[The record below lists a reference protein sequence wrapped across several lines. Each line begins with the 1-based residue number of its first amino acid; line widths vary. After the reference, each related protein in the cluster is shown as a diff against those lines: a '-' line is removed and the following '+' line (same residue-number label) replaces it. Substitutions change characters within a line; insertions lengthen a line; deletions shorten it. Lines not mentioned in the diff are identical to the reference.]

1 MTTSHDRAREALK
14 TLSFLGGLPDPLID
28 QLAGRAHSKRY
39 RKGETIVTRGDDGES
54 LMIVLAGRAKISNI
68 TSDAREIVLN
78 FLGKGDVIG
87 EIAILD
93 GAPRT
98 ASAVAIEDT
107 EALVLY
113 RRDLLPVLLKNPDAM
128 LELIQILCEKLRATS
143 AIVEEN
149 SLPMA
154 ARVAAGLLRLA
165 DQHGRVV
172 KGGTLID
179 LKLSQRDLGSYL
191 GLSRENVSRQL
202 GLFRDIGLLQIEGP
216 QILILDPVA
225 LRRYSEEP
233 VVEERSG

>member
-1 MTTSHDRAREALK
+1 MTSSQDRAREALK
-14 TLSFLGGLPDPLID
+14 ALSFLGGLPDAVLEPL
-28 QLAGRAHSKRY
+28 ASRAHVKRY
-39 RKGETIVTRGDDGES
+39 RKGETIMTRGDDGDS

-98 ASAVAIEDT
+98 ASAFAIDDT

-113 RRDLLPVLLKNPDAM
+113 RRDLLPVLLKSPDTM
-128 LELIQILCEKLRATS
+128 LELIKILCEKLRAAS
-143 AIVEEN
+143 SIVEEN

-202 GLFRDIGLLQIEGP
+202 GLFRDIGVLRIEGSE
-216 QILILDPVA
+216 IVILDRDA
-225 LRRYSEEP
+225 LREYSEGP
-233 VVEERSG
+233 A

>member
-1 MTTSHDRAREALK
+1 MTTSQDRAREALK
-14 TLSFLGGLPDPLID
+14 ALSFLGGLPDAMLE
-28 QLAGRAHSKRY
+28 QLASRAHAKRY
-39 RKGETIVTRGDDGES
+39 RKGETIITRGDDGDS

-98 ASAVAIEDT
+98 ASAFAIDDT

-113 RRDLLPVLLKNPDAM
+113 RRDLLPVLLKSPDTM
-128 LELIQILCEKLRATS
+128 LELIKILCEKLRAAS
-143 AIVEEN
+143 SIVEEN

-154 ARVAAGLLRLA
+154 ARAAAGLLRLA

-202 GLFRDIGLLQIEGP
+202 GLFRDIGVLRIEGSE
-216 QILILDPVA
+216 IVVLDRDA
-225 LRRYSEEP
+225 LREYSEGP
-233 VVEERSG
+233 A

>member
-1 MTTSHDRAREALK
+1 MTTSHDRARDALK
-14 TLSFLGGLPDPLID
+14 SLSFLGGLPDPLID
-28 QLAGRAHSKRY
+28 QLAARAHAKRY
-39 RKGETIVTRGDDGES
+39 KKGETLMTRGDDGDS
-54 LMIVLAGRAKISNI
+54 LMIVLAGRTKISNI
-68 TSDAREIVLN
+68 TADAREIVLN

-87 EIAILD
+87 EITILD

-98 ASAVAIEDT
+98 ANAYAIEDT
-107 EALVLY
+107 DTLILY
-113 RRDLLPVLLKNPDAM
+113 RRDLLPVLRKSPEAM
-128 LELIQILCEKLRATS
+128 LELIQILCEKLRAAS

-154 ARVAAGLLRLA
+154 ARAAAGLLRLA

-179 LKLSQRDLGSYL
+179 LKLSQRDLGNYL

-202 GLFRDIGLLQIEGP
+202 GVFRDIGVLRIEGSE
-216 QILILDPVA
+216 IVILDLDT

-233 VVEERSG
+233 A

>member
-1 MTTSHDRAREALK
+1 MTTSHDRARAALK
-14 TLSFLGGLPDPLID
+14 ALSFLGGLPDPLID
-28 QLAGRAHSKRY
+28 QLAGRAHFKHY
-39 RKGETIVTRGDDGES
+39 KKGQSIVGRGDDGDI
-54 LMIVLAGRAKISNI
+54 LMILLSGRAKISNV

-98 ASAVAIEDT
+98 AGAFAIDET

-113 RRDLLPVLLKNPDAM
+113 RRDLLPVLLQSPEAM
-128 LELIQILCEKLRATS
+128 LELIKILCEKLRAAS

-154 ARVAAGLLRLA
+154 ARMAAGLLRLA
-165 DQHGRVV
+165 DQHGRVS

-191 GLSRENVSRQL
+191 GLSRENVSCQL
-202 GLFRDIGLLQIEGP
+202 GLFRDVGVLRIEGTE
-216 QILILDPVA
+216 IVIVDRDA
-225 LRRYSEEP
+225 LSAYSEGP
-233 VVEERSG
+233 A

>member
-1 MTTSHDRAREALK
+1 MAAGSERGRDAIRA
-14 TLSFLGGLPDPLID
+14 LSFLGGLPEAMID
-28 QLAGRAHSKRY
+28 QLAGRAHFRRY
-39 RKGETIVTRGDDGES
+39 RKGETVITRGDDGDS
-54 LMIVLAGRAKISNI
+54 LMIVLSGRVKISNI

-98 ASAVAIEDT
+98 AGAFAIDDT

-113 RRDLLPVLLKNPDAM
+113 RRDLLPVLLASPETM
-128 LELIQILCEKLRATS
+128 LELIKILCEKLRAAS

-154 ARVAAGLLRLA
+154 ARAAAGLLRLA
-165 DQHGRVV
+165 EQHGRVV

-179 LKLSQRDLGSYL
+179 LKLSQRDLGNYL

-202 GLFRDIGLLQIEGP
+202 GLFRDVGILRIEGSE
-216 QILILDPVA
+216 IVILDTEA
-225 LRRYSEEP
+225 LRRYSDRP
-233 VVEERSG
+233 V

>member
-1 MTTSHDRAREALK
+1 MTSAQDRARDALK
-14 TLSFLGGLPDPLID
+14 ALSFLGGLPDAMLE
-28 QLAGRAHSKRY
+28 QLAGRAHVKRY
-39 RKGETIVTRGDDGES
+39 KKGETIMTRGDDGDS

-98 ASAVAIEDT
+98 ASAFAIDEI

-113 RRDLLPVLLKNPDAM
+113 RRDLLPALLKSPDTM
-128 LELIQILCEKLRATS
+128 LELIKILCEKLRAAS

-154 ARVAAGLLRLA
+154 ARAAAGLLRLA

-172 KGGTLID
+172 KRGTLID

-202 GLFRDIGLLQIEGP
+202 GLFRDIGVLRIEGSE
-216 QILILDPVA
+216 IVILDRDA
-225 LRRYSEEP
+225 LREYSEGP
-233 VVEERSG
+233 A

>member
-1 MTTSHDRAREALK
+1 MTTSHDRARDALK
-14 TLSFLGGLPDPLID
+14 ALSFLGGLPDLALD
-28 QLAGRAHSKRY
+28 QLAGRAHFKRY
-39 RKGETIVTRGDDGES
+39 KKGETIVTRGDAGES
-54 LMIVLAGRAKISNI
+54 LMILLAGRAKISNI

-98 ASAVAIEDT
+98 ADGFAIDDT

-113 RRDLLPVLLKNPDAM
+113 RRDLLPVLLASPDTM
-128 LELIQILCEKLRATS
+128 LELIKILCEKLRAAS

-154 ARVAAGLLRLA
+154 ARAAAGLLRLA

-172 KGGTLID
+172 KDGTLID
-179 LKLSQRDLGSYL
+179 LKLSQRDLGNYL

-202 GLFRDIGLLQIEGP
+202 GLFRDVGVLRFDGAEIV
-216 QILILDPVA
+216 ILDRDG
-225 LRRYSEEP
+225 LRAYSDGP
-233 VVEERSG
+233 A

>member
-1 MTTSHDRAREALK
+1 MTTSHDRARDALK
-14 TLSFLGGLPDPLID
+14 ALSFLGGLPDPVLA
-28 QLAGRAHSKRY
+28 QLAGRAHVKRY
-39 RKGETIVTRGDDGES
+39 GKGETIVARDDAGES
-54 LMIVLAGRAKISNI
+54 LMLLLVGRAKISNI

-143 AIVEEN
+143 AIIEEN

-154 ARVAAGLLRLA
+154 ARAAAGLLRLA

-179 LKLSQRDLGSYL
+179 LTLSQRDLGSYL

-202 GLFRDIGLLQIEGP
+202 GLFRDIGLLRIEGSE
-216 QILILDPVA
+216 IVILDRDA
-225 LRRYSEEP
+225 LRAYSDGP
-233 VVEERSG
+233 A

>member
-1 MTTSHDRAREALK
+1 MSTTHDRAREALK
-14 TLSFLGGLPDPLID
+14 ALSFLGGLPDPAID
-28 QLAGRAHSKRY
+28 QLAGRAHFKRY
-39 RKGETIVTRGDDGES
+39 KKGETIMTRGDDGDS
-54 LMIVLAGRAKISNI
+54 LMVVLAGRAKISNI

-98 ASAVAIEDT
+98 ASASAIE
-107 EALVLY
+107 EIESLILY
-113 RRDLLPVLLKNPDAM
+113 RRDLLPVLLKSPDTM
-128 LELIQILCEKLRATS
+128 LELIKILCEKLRAAS

-154 ARVAAGLLRLA
+154 ARAAAGLLRLA
-165 DQHGRVV
+165 DQHGRIA

-179 LKLSQRDLGSYL
+179 LKLSQRDLGNYL

-202 GLFRDIGLLQIEGP
+202 GLFRDIGVLRIEGSE
-216 QILILDPVA
+216 IVILDREA
-225 LRRYSEEP
+225 LRAYSDGP
-233 VVEERSG
+233 A

>member
-1 MTTSHDRAREALK
+1 MTTSHDRARDALK
-14 TLSFLGGLPDPLID
+14 ALSFLGGLPDAMLE
-28 QLAGRAHSKRY
+28 QLASRAHVKRY
-39 RKGETIVTRGDDGES
+39 RKGETIITRGDDGDS
-54 LMIVLAGRAKISNI
+54 LMILLAGRAKISNI

-98 ASAVAIEDT
+98 ASVFAIDDT

-113 RRDLLPVLLKNPDAM
+113 RRDLLPVLLKSPDAM
-128 LELIQILCEKLRATS
+128 LELIKILCEKLRATS

-154 ARVAAGLLRLA
+154 ARAAAGLLRLA

-202 GLFRDIGLLQIEGP
+202 GLFRDIGVLRIEGSE
-216 QILILDPVA
+216 IVILDRDA
-225 LRRYSEEP
+225 LREYSDGP
-233 VVEERSG
+233 A

>member
-14 TLSFLGGLPDPLID
+14 ALSFLGGLPDPMLD
-28 QLAGRAHSKRY
+28 QLAARAHVKRY
-39 RKGETIVTRGDDGES
+39 RKGDTIFERDGAGES
-54 LMIVLAGRAKISNI
+54 LMIVLSGRAKISNI

-98 ASAVAIEDT
+98 ASAIAIEET
-107 EALVLY
+107 ETLIIY
-113 RRDLLPVLLKNPDAM
+113 RRDLLPALLKNPDAM
-128 LELIQILCEKLRATS
+128 LELIKVLCEKLRATS

-149 SLPMA
+149 TLPMA
-154 ARVAAGLLRLA
+154 ARAAAGLLRLA
-165 DQHGRVV
+165 DQHGRMV

-202 GLFRDIGLLQIEGP
+202 GLFRDIGLLRIDGP
-216 QILILDPVA
+216 QIHILDSDA
-225 LRRYSEEP
+225 LRRYCEEP
-233 VVEERSG
+233 VEERGP

>member
-1 MTTSHDRAREALK
+1 MTTSHDRARDALK
-14 TLSFLGGLPDPLID
+14 TLSFLGGLPDAVLD
-28 QLAGRAHSKRY
+28 QLAGRAHVKRY
-39 RKGETIVTRGDDGES
+39 GKGETIVARDDAGES
-54 LMIVLAGRAKISNI
+54 LMLLLGGRAKISNI

-98 ASAVAIEDT
+98 ANAVAIEDT

-143 AIVEEN
+143 AIIEEN

-154 ARVAAGLLRLA
+154 ARAAAGLLRLA
-165 DQHGRVV
+165 EQHGRVI

-179 LKLSQRDLGSYL
+179 LKLPQRDLGSYL

-202 GLFRDIGLLQIEGP
+202 GLFRDIGLLRIEGAE
-216 QILILDPVA
+216 IVILDRDA
-225 LRRYSEEP
+225 LRAYSDAP
-233 VVEERSG
+233 A

>member
-1 MTTSHDRAREALK
+1 MATSSDRARDALR
-14 TLSFLGGLPDPLID
+14 TLSFLGGLPETLID
-28 QLAGRAHSKRY
+28 QLAYRAHIKRY
-39 RKGETIVTRGDDGES
+39 KKGETIIARGDDGDS
-54 LMIVLAGRAKISNI
+54 LMILLGGMVKISNV
-68 TSDAREIVLN
+68 TTDAREIILN

-98 ASAVAIEDT
+98 AGAFAVDDT

-113 RRDLLPVLLKNPDAM
+113 RRDLLPVLLASPDAM
-128 LELIQILCEKLRATS
+128 LELIKILCEKLRSAS

-154 ARVAAGLLRLA
+154 ARAAAGLLRLA
-165 DQHGRVV
+165 DQHGRLA
-172 KGGTLID
+172 KGETLID

-202 GLFRDIGLLQIEGP
+202 GLFRAIGMVRIEGAE
-216 QILILDPVA
+216 IVILDRDG
-225 LRRYSEEP
+225 LRRYSEASP
-233 VVEERSG
+233 

>member
-1 MTTSHDRAREALK
+1 MTTSQDRAREALK
-14 TLSFLGGLPDPLID
+14 ALSFLGGLPDAMLE
-28 QLAGRAHSKRY
+28 QLASRAHAKRY
-39 RKGETIVTRGDDGES
+39 RKGETIITRGDDGDS

-98 ASAVAIEDT
+98 ASAFAIDDT

-113 RRDLLPVLLKNPDAM
+113 RRDLLPVLLKSPDTM
-128 LELIQILCEKLRATS
+128 LELIKILCEKLRAAS
-143 AIVEEN
+143 SIVEEN

-154 ARVAAGLLRLA
+154 ARAAAGLLRLA

-202 GLFRDIGLLQIEGP
+202 GLFRDIGVLRIDGSEIVILDRGALREYSEGP
-216 QILILDPVA
+216 A
-225 LRRYSEEP
+225 
-233 VVEERSG
+233 

>member
-1 MTTSHDRAREALK
+1 M
-14 TLSFLGGLPDPLID
+14 
-28 QLAGRAHSKRY
+28 
-39 RKGETIVTRGDDGES
+39 
-54 LMIVLAGRAKISNI
+54 
-68 TSDAREIVLN
+68 N

-98 ASAVAIEDT
+98 ASAVAIDDT

-113 RRDLLPVLLKNPDAM
+113 RRDLLPVLLKIPDAM
-128 LELIQILCEKLRATS
+128 LELIEILCEKLRATS
-143 AIVEEN
+143 AIIEEN

-154 ARVAAGLLRLA
+154 ARAAAGLLRLA

-179 LKLSQRDLGSYL
+179 LKLSQRELGSYL

-202 GLFRDIGLLQIEGP
+202 GLFRDIGLLHIEGL
-216 QILILDPVA
+216 QILILDPDA
-225 LRRYSEEP
+225 LRKYSEEP
-233 VVEERSG
+233 VGGRAQRLS

>member
-1 MTTSHDRAREALK
+1 MTTSQDRAREALK
-14 TLSFLGGLPDPLID
+14 ALSFLGGLPDAVLE
-28 QLAGRAHSKRY
+28 QLASRAHFKRHK
-39 RKGETIVTRGDDGES
+39 KGETIITRGDDGDS
-54 LMIVLAGRAKISNI
+54 LMIVLAGRVKISNI

-78 FLGKGDVIG
+78 FLGKGDVNG

-98 ASAVAIEDT
+98 ASAYAIEDT
-107 EALVLY
+107 ESLVLY
-113 RRDLLPVLLKNPDAM
+113 RRDVLPVLLKNPDTM
-128 LELIQILCEKLRATS
+128 LELIKILCEKLRAAS

-154 ARVAAGLLRLA
+154 ARAAAGLLRLA

-202 GLFRDIGLLQIEGP
+202 GLFRDIGVLRIEGAE
-216 QILILDPVA
+216 IVILDRDA
-225 LRRYSEEP
+225 LREYSEGP
-233 VVEERSG
+233 A

>member
-1 MTTSHDRAREALK
+1 MTTSHDRARDALK
-14 TLSFLGGLPDPLID
+14 TLSFLGGLPDAVLD
-28 QLAGRAHSKRY
+28 RLAGRAHVKRY
-39 RKGETIVTRGDDGES
+39 GKGETIVTRDDAGES
-54 LMIVLAGRAKISNI
+54 LMLLLGGRAKISNI

-87 EIAILD
+87 EITILD

-98 ASAVAIEDT
+98 ANAVAIEDT

-113 RRDLLPVLLKNPDAM
+113 RRDLLPVLPKNPDAM

-143 AIVEEN
+143 AIIEEN

-154 ARVAAGLLRLA
+154 ARAAAGLLRLA
-165 DQHGRVV
+165 DQHGRVI

-202 GLFRDIGLLQIEGP
+202 GLFRDIGLLRIEGAE
-216 QILILDPVA
+216 IVILDRDA
-225 LRRYSEEP
+225 LRAYSDAP
-233 VVEERSG
+233 A

>member
-14 TLSFLGGLPDPLID
+14 ALSFLGGLPDPMLD
-28 QLAGRAHSKRY
+28 QLAARAHVKRY
-39 RKGETIVTRGDDGES
+39 RKGETIFERDGAGES
-54 LMIVLAGRAKISNI
+54 LMIVLSGRAKISNI

-98 ASAVAIEDT
+98 ASAIAIEET
-107 EALVLY
+107 ETLIIY
-113 RRDLLPVLLKNPDAM
+113 RRDLLPALLKNPDAM
-128 LELIQILCEKLRATS
+128 LELIKVLCEKLRATS

-149 SLPMA
+149 TLPMA
-154 ARVAAGLLRLA
+154 ARAAAGLLRLA
-165 DQHGRVV
+165 DQHGRMV

-202 GLFRDIGLLQIEGP
+202 GLFRDIGLLRIDGP
-216 QILILDPVA
+216 QIHILDSDA
-225 LRRYSEEP
+225 LRRYCEEP
-233 VVEERSG
+233 VEERGP

>member
-1 MTTSHDRAREALK
+1 MTTSHDRARDALK
-14 TLSFLGGLPDPLID
+14 ALSFLGGLPDPVID
-28 QLAGRAHSKRY
+28 QLASRAHMKRY
-39 RKGETIVTRGDDGES
+39 RKGETIITRGDEGDS
-54 LMIVLAGRAKISNI
+54 LMILLAGRAKIANI

-78 FLGKGDVIG
+78 FLAKGDVIG

-98 ASAVAIEDT
+98 AGVFAIDDM

-113 RRDLLPVLLKNPDAM
+113 RRDLLPVLLKSPDTM
-128 LELIQILCEKLRATS
+128 LELIKILCEKLRAAS

-154 ARVAAGLLRLA
+154 ARMAAGLLRLA
-165 DQHGRVV
+165 DQHGRVS

-202 GLFRDIGLLQIEGP
+202 GLFRDIGVLRIEGSE
-216 QILILDPVA
+216 IVILDRDA
-225 LRRYSEEP
+225 LREYSDGP
-233 VVEERSG
+233 A

>member
-1 MTTSHDRAREALK
+1 MATGSERARDALK
-14 TLSFLGGLPDPLID
+14 ALSFLGGLPDPAID
-28 QLAGRAHSKRY
+28 QLALRAHFKRY
-39 RKGETIVTRGDDGES
+39 KKGETIISRGDDGDS
-54 LMIVLAGRAKISNI
+54 LMILLAGRAKISNI

-98 ASAVAIEDT
+98 AGAFAIDDT
-107 EALVLY
+107 EALVVY
-113 RRDLLPVLLKNPDAM
+113 RRDLLPVLLASPETM
-128 LELIQILCEKLRATS
+128 LELIKILCEKLRAAS

-154 ARVAAGLLRLA
+154 ARAAAGLLRLA
-165 DQHGRVV
+165 DQHGRLV

-179 LKLSQRDLGSYL
+179 LKLSQRDLGNYL

-202 GLFRDIGLLQIEGP
+202 GLFRDVGILRIEGSE
-216 QILILDPVA
+216 IVILDPDG
-225 LRRYSEEP
+225 LRRYSDWP
-233 VVEERSG
+233 T

>member
-1 MTTSHDRAREALK
+1 VATGSDRARDALK
-14 TLSFLGGLPDPLID
+14 ALTFLGGLPESMID
-28 QLAGRAHSKRY
+28 QLAARAHFKRY
-39 RKGETIVTRGDDGES
+39 KKGETIVTRGHDGDS
-54 LMIVLAGRAKISNI
+54 LMILLTGRAKISNI
-68 TSDAREIVLN
+68 TSDAREIILN

-98 ASAVAIEDT
+98 ADAFAIDDT

-113 RRDLLPVLLKNPDAM
+113 RRDLLPALLGNPDTM
-128 LELIQILCEKLRATS
+128 LELIKILCEKLRAAS
-143 AIVEEN
+143 AVVEEN

-154 ARVAAGLLRLA
+154 ARAAAGLLRLA

-172 KGGTLID
+172 KDGRTLID

-202 GLFRDIGLLQIEGP
+202 GLFRDIG
-216 QILILDPVA
+216 ILRIDGSEIVILDRDG
-225 LRRYSEEP
+225 LRRYSDG
-233 VVEERSG
+233 SA

>member
-1 MTTSHDRAREALK
+1 MTTSHDRARDALK
-14 TLSFLGGLPDPLID
+14 TLSFLGGLPDPMID
-28 QLAGRAHSKRY
+28 QLAGRAHVKRY
-39 RKGETIVTRGDDGES
+39 GKGETIVARDDAGES
-54 LMIVLAGRAKISNI
+54 LMLLLAGRAKISNI

-98 ASAVAIEDT
+98 ANAVAIEDT

-143 AIVEEN
+143 AIIEEN

-154 ARVAAGLLRLA
+154 ARAAAGLLRLA

-172 KGGTLID
+172 KGGGTLID

-202 GLFRDIGLLQIEGP
+202 GLFRDIGLLRIEAAE
-216 QILILDPVA
+216 IVILDRDA
-225 LRRYSEEP
+225 LRAYSDGP
-233 VVEERSG
+233 A